1 MKDGNGRPQNELLHL
16 VIIYCQTTSGG
27 KLQCWCAMYGCSQSW
42 SGEPQTGHIYKH
54 IVGKCQHVDPDTLQ
68 KVSTA
73 YGDKA
78 IHAQLKASNSGDRL
92 VEKLSKTEAKKLK
105 DRKSNQAVLEF
116 ICALGLAPTIVNT
129 NEWKTVVHSFD
140 ASADTYS
147 STKFADTCIPA
158 KAICV
163 IDEATV
169 HLKKLNNL
177 TISFDGGTTRATK
190 SIYTIH
196 ITTPQSCQ
204 AYLIEGSERSGESHT
219 GKQIADKLLKV
230 NCFRFNLNLKS
241 CLLCIVGHGPHWQE
255 EILRNFIR

>member
-1 MKDGNGRPQNELLHL
+1 M
-16 VIIYCQTTSGG
+16 
-27 KLQCWCAMYGCSQSW
+27 
-42 SGEPQTGHIYKH
+42 GE
-54 IVGKCQHVDPDTLQ
+54 CQHVDPDTLQ
-68 KVSTA
+68 KDSAA

-92 VEKLSKTEAKKLK
+92 VEKLSKTGAKKLK
-105 DRKSNQAVLEF
+105 DLKSNQAVLEF

-140 ASADTYS
+140 TSANTYS

-158 KAICV
+158 KAIHV
-163 IDEATV
+163 TDEAIA

-177 TISFDGGTTRATK
+177 TISFDGGTTWATK
-190 SIYTIH
+190 FIYTIH
-196 ITTPQSCQ
+196 ITTPQSRQ

-219 GKQIADKLLKV
+219 GEQIADKLLKV
-230 NCFRFNLNLKS
+230 NCFQFNLNLKS
-241 CLLCIVGHGPHWQE
+241 CLLCIVGHGPHWQK